1 MKLIIIVSHSVKK
14 QNLVLLKWVFYVQVK
29 AAAVH
34 SWTGKATGQVSGV
47 MPPNTSLL
55 FVNSRLQVRSLTFKN
70 LIFFFT
76 CMFFKIETRWLFSY
90 LERTECVDAYSNC
103 EDKIKLEPGACKEYP
118 EFAWQSCPSTCGICG
133 TKGSVMHE
141 TSSIHRKRNPIVI
154 DYLYLEYSTLIFCTY
169 LIINPFF

>member
-1 MKLIIIVSHSVKK
+1 MDREGH
-14 QNLVLLKWVFYVQVK
+14 W
-29 AAAVH
+29 
-34 SWTGKATGQVSGV
+34 SGV
-47 MPPNTSLL
+47 RCDAPKYLAVVCKFAPSGSFTYFQKSYL
-55 FVNSRLQVRSLTFKN
+55 
-70 LIFFFT
+70 FFT
-76 CMFFKIETRWLFSY
+76 CMFFKIETRWFFSY